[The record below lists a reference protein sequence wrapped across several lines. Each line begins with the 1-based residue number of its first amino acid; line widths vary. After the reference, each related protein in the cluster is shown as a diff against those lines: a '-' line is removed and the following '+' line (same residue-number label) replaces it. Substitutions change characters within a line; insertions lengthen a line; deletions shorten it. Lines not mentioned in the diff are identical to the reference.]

1 MEEGRR
7 VNQGEEGGG
16 EGGET
21 ENGGHESGVKEM

>member
-16 EGGET
+16 GGGET
-21 ENGGHESGVKEM
+21 ENGGHESRVKEM